1 MSRRVTILITAIAM
15 MVGGMS
21 ACALYRYSAPYTR
34 AVNLVVP
41 AREIAPYTIVTPDMV
56 QVRAFPE
63 AMAQEQVY
71 RSVDEVIGN
80 VATTTLVPG
89 QLIYV
94 QQLAAPQ
101 QFYLTRDDEL
111 EVVSFPVKPE
121 QAVGAH
127 LRIGQRVNVY
137 HPTAHASAIGT
148 ELTVS
153 DIRASRDGYVV
164 LTLAAPPDIVREILQ
179 SGADTRDAL
188 WVTLAPKQANV
199 MAQR

>member
-1 MSRRVTILITAIAM
+1 M

-41 AREIAPYTIVTPDMV
+41 VREIAPYTIVTPDMV

-80 VATTTLVPG
+80 VATTTLIPG

-137 HPTAHASAIGT
+137 HPTARASAIGT

-153 DIRASRDGYVV
+153 DIRAARDGYVV

-188 WVTLAPKQANV
+188 WVTLAPRQSNV